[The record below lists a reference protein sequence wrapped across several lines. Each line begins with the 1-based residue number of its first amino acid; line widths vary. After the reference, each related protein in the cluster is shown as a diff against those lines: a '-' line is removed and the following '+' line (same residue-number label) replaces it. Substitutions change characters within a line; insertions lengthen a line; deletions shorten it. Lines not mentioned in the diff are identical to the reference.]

1 MNVIC
6 NSLQDFV
13 SLVPVVAKGTYSTT
27 NNNLHPLPAVRGS
40 EFDWYC
46 NNRRDCPKSEG
57 EGPYIGHGDLVDLY
71 GKLLLYLCQ
80 VGYASM
86 VVIQCLSMV
95 GTSLIG
101 AAKHCSIYRV
111 RLLSY
116 HVGEQW
122 DIWIHRPLFSIDVW
136 NLLYYLWSVEIQVF
150 VEYSILSA
158 ISSSEGAQVLQ
169 VWSHLAK
176 FVFYLK
182 FIVVRRAFHALSFI
196 ALSLPPSWL
205 SVPEGAISTFFKLRF
220 DKLPVLEI
228 FLHTIQVFERWINLS
243 TAFLLPDYIRKM
255 RECCTGLTVKISSRT
270 LRSTVEAF
278 SDIA

>member
-1 MNVIC
+1 LSCWV
-6 NSLQDFV
+6 QF
-13 SLVPVVAKGTYSTT
+13 LVLILV
-27 NNNLHPLPAVRGS
+27 
-40 EFDWYC
+40 E
-46 NNRRDCPKSEG
+46 RDAYYKSEG
-57 EGPYIGHGDLVDLY
+57 DGPYCGHDDLVHSSHAQIY
-71 GKLLLYLCQ
+71 QVIFYLCQ

-122 DIWIHRPLFSIDVW
+122 DIWIRRPSFSIDTW
-136 NLLYYLWSVEIQVF
+136 NLRYYLWSVEIQVF
-150 VEYSILSA
+150 VEHSILSA

-169 VWSHLAK
+169 VWSQLAK
-176 FVFYLK
+176 FVFNLK

-228 FLHTIQVFERWINLS
+228 FLHTIQVFERWIDLS

-255 RECCTGLTVKISSRT
+255 RECCTGLTVEMSSRT
-270 LRSTVEAF
+270 LRST
-278 SDIA
+278 SRII